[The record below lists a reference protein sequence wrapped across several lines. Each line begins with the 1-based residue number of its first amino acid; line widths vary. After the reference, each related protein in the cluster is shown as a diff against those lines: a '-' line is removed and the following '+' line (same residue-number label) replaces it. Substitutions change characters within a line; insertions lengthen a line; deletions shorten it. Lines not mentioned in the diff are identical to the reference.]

1 MRDTISS
8 STGSPPDANSTAEP
22 GMPNHV
28 AVIMDGNGRW
38 AVERGLPR
46 YEGHRAG
53 LENVRRV
60 LRCFV
65 KNDVKYVTLFA
76 FSTENWTRP
85 AAEVEAL
92 MDLLGVALR
101 EEVGPLHEEGVRV
114 RHIGRPDALS
124 AGLQKEMR
132 RAAEL
137 TRNNT
142 TLTLNVAI
150 NYGGRAEVIEAVRAM
165 VTDRLDPS
173 EITEEVFERYLYTA
187 RLPDPD
193 LIVRTAGEMRLS
205 NFLLWQS
212 AYSEYYSTPVTWPDF
227 DEDEVE
233 KALAAFRRRRRRYGG
248 VVQD

>member
-1 MRDTISS
+1 
-8 STGSPPDANSTAEP
+8 
-22 GMPNHV
+22 MPNHV

>member
-1 MRDTISS
+1 
-8 STGSPPDANSTAEP
+8 
-22 GMPNHV
+22 MPNHV

-137 TRNNT
+137 TRDNT

>member
-1 MRDTISS
+1 
-8 STGSPPDANSTAEP
+8 
-22 GMPNHV
+22 MPNHV

-38 AVERGLPR
+38 AVSRGLPR